1 MAAPIILTIRS
12 RPKHVASKT
21 SYKDKKAPVEF
32 FDNFKKLMLNLNY
45 WVMMLSF
52 GLSFAIYS
60 TLGGVVSPLTSKF
73 EFNSDQTAVFGV
85 VFILA
90 GLIGSFTHAFFL
102 DKWKKFKFQFVLI
115 ILSGVISLGALVGS
129 FTTHSFAFVNV
140 VICFFGF
147 CLIPIIGIGYAYTS
161 INF

>member
-1 MAAPIILTIRS
+1 MAAPIIFTIRGH
-12 RPKHVASKT
+12 PKHVASKT

-32 FDNFKKLMLNLNY
+32 FANFKKLMLNLNY
-45 WVMMLSF
+45 IIMMLSF
-52 GLSFAIYS
+52 SLSFAIYS

-73 EFNSDQTAVFGV
+73 EFNSNETAVFGV

-102 DKWKKFKFQFVLI
+102 DKWKKFKLQFLLI
-115 ILSGVISLGALVGS
+115 ILTGTLSLAGLNAS
-129 FTTHSFAFVNV
+129 FLTHSFAFVNV
-140 VICFFGF
+140 VICVFGF